1 MPKKENI
8 AMNIR
13 RVLTS
18 AVIGLGAVAVA
29 GAASAATYNINLY
42 GASAEY
48 LYWNDAADNFL
59 TSKGCTNV
67 AQASYDSKNGITKG
81 SCGSDTVYIRYT
93 SKASYDGIY
102 AVKNEWDPNE
112 TSHQCTS
119 ASQRKLVDE
128 TSCTWGGSCTALKCQ
143 DVTLGASDVAGE
155 SFLQSSYG
163 ALSTTDSTWTERSF
177 SGIDT
182 SSLVNYQ
189 PLVVPFAFYV
199 NSAVTR
205 NDAVLTN
212 VPRIMAVLI
221 YSGQVYSWSDFGDE
235 FDDKTIVRC
244 LRHAGSGTHAT
255 LDLAVMHNSWGGSLL
270 QEDYDGATFFND
282 GSSDMMKCINANGG
296 YSTDDGGAIGYADAD
311 QSLSSYTNVRQT
323 KYNGEAATKYNIVNG
338 LYDFWSAQWLFA
350 QSGEVNSWVTA
361 LTTYATKAANVPSTK
376 STYWAAA
383 EEMKVEKTPSDSS
396 YPSVK

>member
-1 MPKKENI
+1 
-8 AMNIR
+8 MNIKKA
-13 RVLTS
+13 LTS
-18 AVIGLGAVAVA
+18 AVIGLGAVAIS

-59 TSKGCTNV
+59 ASKGCTNV

-81 SCGSDTVYIRYT
+81 ACGSDTVYIRYT

-102 AVKNEWDPNE
+102 AVKNQWDPNE
-112 TSHQCTS
+112 TDHQCTS

-155 SFLQSSYG
+155 SFVQSSYG
-163 ALSTTDSTWTERSF
+163 YLLGHIGGAWTERNF

-199 NSAVTR
+199 NKAVTR
-205 NDAVLTN
+205 NSAVLTN

-221 YSGQVYSWSDFGDE
+221 YSGQVYSWSDFGSE
-235 FDDKTIVRC
+235 FADKAIVRC

-255 LDLAVMHNSWGGSLL
+255 LDLAVMNKAWGGALV
-270 QEDYDGATFFND
+270 QEDLDGQTFFND
-282 GSSDMMKCINANGG
+282 GSSDMMKCIDQNGG
-296 YSTDDGGAIGYADAD
+296 FSSADAGAIGYADAD
-311 QSLSSYTNVRQT
+311 QSLTSYTNVAQT

-350 QSGEVNSWVTA
+350 QSGEVNTWVTA
-361 LTTYATKAANVPSTK
+361 LTTYASKAANVPSTK
-376 STYWAAA
+376 AAYWAAA
-383 EEMKVEKTPSDSS
+383 EEMTVEKTPADAN
-396 YPSVK
+396 YPSTK